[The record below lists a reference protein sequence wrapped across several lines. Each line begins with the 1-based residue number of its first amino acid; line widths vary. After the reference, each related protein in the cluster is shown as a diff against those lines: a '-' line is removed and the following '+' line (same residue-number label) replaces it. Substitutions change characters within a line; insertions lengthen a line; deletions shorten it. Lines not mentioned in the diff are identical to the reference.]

1 MSSGIWKVTGF
12 LPRVSR
18 VTLWPSCA
26 NAAQLHTD
34 AVLDVS

>member
-1 MSSGIWKVTGF
+1 MSSGIWNVTGF

-26 NAAQLHTD
+26 QMAQLHTA
-34 AVLDVS
+34 AVSLI